1 MLDSIYNIIYNTS
14 MSIPSIVIDTNVI
27 YSALRSARG
36 ASSKL
41 LSLVGTGK
49 FEFHLSVPLTLKYE
63 DVLLRQEMPSSV
75 NQEVISDVIDSLCA
89 LGHHHE
95 IHFLWRPY
103 LRDPKDEFVLEL
115 AITSQADYIVTY
127 NLRDFVGAEKFGI
140 EVITPK
146 ELLER
151 IGEPK

>member
-1 MLDSIYNIIYNTS
+1 MA
-14 MSIPSIVIDTNVI
+14 IPNIVIDTNVV
-27 YSALRSARG
+27 YSSMRSTRG

-49 FEFHLSVPLTLKYE
+49 FEIHLSVPLVLEYE
-63 DVLLRQEMPSSV
+63 DVLSRQSMSSSV
-75 NQEVISDVIDSLCA
+75 NQEVVSDLIDSLCVF
-89 LGHHHE
+89 GYHHE

-151 IGEPK
+151 IGEIK

>member
-1 MLDSIYNIIYNTS
+1 MLDSTSNIIYNTN
-14 MSIPSIVIDTNVI
+14 MSIPNIVIDTNAV
-27 YSALRSARG
+27 YSSMRSTRG

-49 FEFHLSVPLTLKYE
+49 FEIHLSVPLVLEYE
-63 DVLLRQEMPSSV
+63 DVLSRQNMSLSV
-75 NQEVISDVIDSLCA
+75 NQEVISDLIDSLCTF
-89 LGHHHE
+89 GYHHE

-151 IGEPK
+151 IGEIK

>member
-1 MLDSIYNIIYNTS
+1 MA
-14 MSIPSIVIDTNVI
+14 IPNIVIDTNVV
-27 YSALRSARG
+27 YSAMRSTRG

-41 LSLVGTGK
+41 LSLVGTEK
-49 FEFHLSVPLTLKYE
+49 IKFHLSVPLVLEYE
-63 DVLLRQEMPSSV
+63 DVLSRQGTSLSV
-75 NQEVISDVIDSLCA
+75 NQEVISELIDSLCTF
-89 LGHHHE
+89 GYHHE

-151 IGEPK
+151 IGEIK

>member
-1 MLDSIYNIIYNTS
+1 
-14 MSIPSIVIDTNVI
+14 MSIPNIVIDTNVV
-27 YSALRSARG
+27 YSSMRSTRG

-49 FEFHLSVPLTLKYE
+49 FEIHLSVPLVLEYE
-63 DVLLRQEMPSSV
+63 DVLSRQNMSLSV
-75 NQEVISDVIDSLCA
+75 NQEVISDLIDSLCTF
-89 LGHHHE
+89 GYHHE

-151 IGEPK
+151 IGEIK